1 MADWLIDEDELDDDQ
16 RSILNLPPSVSRV
29 VYGAAGSG
37 KTLLALWRTKAIQRR
52 SNDSSFSFIV
62 YTKALR
68 RFIDSGIIEL
78 KLDGAKVMH
87 YDKWNKETRDY
98 IIVDEAQD
106 FSESEILAMKN
117 ASRNSVILFGDT
129 AQQLYDK
136 KSWSLPSPENTLSIN
151 EIVTLTGYQS
161 KELPQNYRIPLG
173 VAKFAQHLNSK
184 NNDII
189 SRCKSKDT
197 TSKPIIRRFNT
208 WEQELDFIINEISI
222 KGLKDVAILL
232 PFNKTNR
239 TGISP
244 SHYSVENV
252 HEYFDKKGIE
262 HLYKIDGTVELDFGS
277 TLPKITTYNS
287 SKGLQFETVFIPH
300 CGINW
305 DKFKNA
311 LYVALTR
318 TSKDLIITYSDSLT
332 YWFNSI
338 PNSLYNNK

>member
-1 MADWLIDEDELDDDQ
+1 MADWLIDEDELDNDQ

-37 KTLLALWRTKAIQRR
+37 KTLLALWRVSRLQRR
-52 SNDSSFSFIV
+52 NNDSSFSFIV

-68 RFIDSGIIEL
+68 IFIDSGINEL
-78 KLDGAKVMH
+78 KIDGANVMH
-87 YDKWNKETRDY
+87 YDKWNNETRDY

-106 FSESEILAMKN
+106 FSKSEILAMKN
-117 ASRNSVILFGDT
+117 ASRNSVMLFGDT

-136 KSWSLPSPENTLSIN
+136 KKWNKPSEEKTLSID
-151 EIVTLTGYQS
+151 EIIALTGYQS

-173 VAKFAQHLNSK
+173 VAKFAQYLNSK

-189 SRCKSKDT
+189 SKCRSKDV

-208 WEQELDFIINEISI
+208 WEEELDFIINEISV

-232 PFNKTNR
+232 PFNTKKSTAFN
-239 TGISP
+239 P
-244 SHYSVENV
+244 DHYSVENV
-252 HEYFDKKGIE
+252 CEYFDKKGIE
-262 HLYKIDGTVELDFGS
+262 HLYKIYDNGDLNFNS
-277 TLPKITTYNS
+277 TLPKITTYHS

-300 CGINW
+300 CGITW
-305 DKFKNA
+305 DRQKNA

-338 PNSLYNNK
+338 PNSLYNNR